1 MAIFETE
8 ALVLRSYNLAEADKI
23 VVCLSRAAGLIRGV
37 AKGCRK
43 LKNRF
48 GASLEPF
55 TLINLTYYEKEHQ
68 ELVSFRQTEILRSR
82 FNLSSNTSIL
92 TGFSYMG
99 DLLIDFSPPHQAN
112 DNLYRMALAC
122 FDAASQSPDDL
133 EAVLRYFEV
142 WLLKIEGFLPDL
154 RACASCHRA
163 FAEEMVYLG
172 QDLSLRC
179 SDCSN
184 ARGGAIS
191 KRLHAQLRATEKL
204 PPAKFAEEAR
214 DVPSKT
220 KKEMAELTFHLM
232 GRVLE
237 RQPRMRPSTDYAEER
252 SKTGEAGTGVG
263 QDK

>member
-8 ALVLRSYNLAEADKI
+8 ALVLRTYNLAEADKI
-23 VVCLSRAAGLIRGV
+23 VVCLSRSAGLIRGV

-55 TLINLTYYEKEHQ
+55 TLINLTYFEKENQ
-68 ELVSFRQTEILRSR
+68 ELVSFSQTEILRSR
-82 FNLSSNTSIL
+82 FNLSGNASIL

-122 FDAASQSPDDL
+122 FEAASQTPEDL
-133 EAVLRYFEV
+133 ESVLRYFEV

-154 RACASCHRA
+154 KACANCHRT
-163 FAEEMVYLG
+163 FTDETVYLG
-172 QDLSLRC
+172 TDLSLRC
-179 SDCSN
+179 AECSN
-184 ARGGAIS
+184 SRGGAIS
-191 KRLHAQLRATEKL
+191 KRLHSHLRTTEKL
-204 PPAKFAEEAR
+204 PPAKFAVESREVA
-214 DVPSKT
+214 STT
-220 KKEMAELTFHLM
+220 KKEMAELTFQLI

-237 RQPRMRPSTDYAEER
+237 RMPRIRPN
-252 SKTGEAGTGVG
+252 V
-263 QDK
+263 

>member
-8 ALVLRSYNLAEADKI
+8 ALVLRTYNLAEADKI
-23 VVCLSRAAGLIRGV
+23 VVCFSRSAGLIRGV

-43 LKNRF
+43 LRNRF

-55 TLINLTYYEKEHQ
+55 TLINLTYYEKENK
-68 ELVSFRQTEILRSR
+68 ELVSFGQTEIVRSR
-82 FNLSSNTSIL
+82 FNLSGNASIL

-122 FDAASQSPDDL
+122 FEAASESPADL

-154 RACASCHRA
+154 RACANCHRA
-163 FAEEMVYLG
+163 FSDETIFLG
-172 QDLSLRC
+172 SDLSLRC
-179 SDCSN
+179 AECSN
-184 ARGGAIS
+184 SRGSAIS
-191 KRLHAQLRATEKL
+191 KRLHSQLRATEKL
-204 PPAKFAEEAR
+204 SPAKFAVEAR
-214 DVPSKT
+214 EASSDT
-220 KKEMAELTFHLM
+220 KKQMAELTFQII

-237 RQPRMRPSTDYAEER
+237 RMPRIRPN
-252 SKTGEAGTGVG
+252 V
-263 QDK
+263 

>member
-8 ALVLRSYNLAEADKI
+8 ALVLRTYNLAEADKI
-23 VVCLSRAAGLIRGV
+23 VVCLSRSAGLIRGV

-55 TLINLTYYEKEHQ
+55 TLINLTYYEKENQ

-122 FDAASQSPDDL
+122 FEAAAQAPDDL
-133 EAVLRYFEV
+133 ESVLRYFEV

-154 RACASCHRA
+154 RACANCHRA
-163 FAEEMVYLG
+163 FNGEETVYLG
-172 QDLSLRC
+172 HDLALRC
-179 SDCSN
+179 IDCSER
-184 ARGGAIS
+184 RGNAIS
-191 KRLHAQLRATEKL
+191 KHVHAQLRATEKL
-204 PPAKFAEEAR
+204 PPAKFAEDTREVAQK
-214 DVPSKT
+214 S
-220 KKEMAELTFHLM
+220 KKELAELTFHLI

-237 RQPRMRPSTDYAEER
+237 RQPRSRA
-252 SKTGEAGTGVG
+252 KI
-263 QDK
+263 

>member
-8 ALVLRSYNLAEADKI
+8 ALVLRTYNLAEADKI
-23 VVCLSRAAGLIRGV
+23 VVCLSRSAGLIRGV

-55 TLINLTYYEKEHQ
+55 TVINLTYYEKENQ

-82 FNLSSNTSIL
+82 FNLSGNASIL

-122 FDAASQSPDDL
+122 FEAASDSPADL
-133 EAVLRYFEV
+133 DAVLRYFEV

-154 RACASCHRA
+154 RACANCRRA
-163 FAEEMVYLG
+163 FSEETVYLG
-172 QDLSLRC
+172 NDLSVRC
-179 SDCSN
+179 AQCSGS
-184 ARGGAIS
+184 RGAAIS
-191 KRLHAQLRATEKL
+191 KHLYSQLRSTEKL
-204 PPAKFAEEAR
+204 PPAKYAIEAR
-214 DVPSKT
+214 EVLTET
-220 KKEMAELTFHLM
+220 KKQMAELTFQLI

-237 RQPRMRPSTDYAEER
+237 RMPRIRPN
-252 SKTGEAGTGVG
+252 V
-263 QDK
+263 

>member
-23 VVCLSRAAGLIRGV
+23 VVCLSRSAGLIRGV

-55 TLINLTYYEKEHQ
+55 TLINLTYYEKENQ

-82 FNLSSNTSIL
+82 FNLSSNPSIL
-92 TGFSYMG
+92 TGFAYMG

-122 FDAASQSPDDL
+122 FEAASQSPDDL
-133 EAVLRYFEV
+133 ESILRYFEL

-154 RACASCHRA
+154 KACAKCQRA
-163 FAEEMVYLG
+163 FTGEETIYFG
-172 QDLSLRC
+172 NDLLFRC
-179 SDCSN
+179 SQCSSG
-184 ARGGAIS
+184 RGGAVT
-191 KRLHAQLRATEKL
+191 KHLHSHLRTTEKL
-204 PPAKFAEEAR
+204 PPAKFAEQAR
-214 DVPSKT
+214 DVAAAT
-220 KKEMAELTFHLM
+220 KRELAELTFQM
-232 GRVLE
+232 IGRVLE
-237 RQPRMRPSTDYAEER
+237 RQPRIRPQA
-252 SKTGEAGTGVG
+252 
-263 QDK
+263 